1 MLSPSA
7 LTRGQ
12 ACAVLT
18 PKRCSVTGPQPSPT
32 ALLKSLASPTPLA
45 LAGLGVPVLELVP
58 QRDLSRAPDTFSG
71 PGALRTRVSSLSL
84 VS

>member
-32 ALLKSLASPTPLA
+32 ALLKSLASPIPLA

-58 QRDLSRAPDTFSG
+58 QRDLSRAPDTFSD